1 MKGKHVQ
8 QLSKFSTTSRRRF
21 LTTAGTAVA
30 AVAAAGA
37 LGGGTADAAL
47 PVAFGAKGHRRA
59 VTDNDIAIF
68 ALNAEYLGSSFS
80 RVCAYGATLPD
91 ADITGIGSR
100 GSATKP
106 NPATPGAVVGG
117 SQVPFTDPTV
127 RAVATAIA
135 NDEFGHLQLLRTVL
149 GKHVTARPALDLVN
163 SFQTFALNA
172 GVISAGETF
181 SPYTGDD
188 NYLLAVFM
196 LEGTEVTAYHGASP
210 YIRSPATLS
219 TAAGI
224 LATEAYHESAAR
236 TLLFQRAQSNPAL
249 LVSANKISAYR
260 AKLDASGGDGNDTPL
275 TDAAGTFMIGSVDA
289 DGVAHART
297 FDQILNIVYGGSAA
311 TPGGFFPAGFNGLIA

>member
-1 MKGKHVQ
+1 MQ
-8 QLSKFSTTSRRRF
+8 QLSKVSTASRRRF

-30 AVAAAGA
+30 AVAAAGV
-37 LGGGTADAAL
+37 LGGDTADAAL
-47 PVAFGAKGHRRA
+47 PVAFGAKGHRRV

-80 RVCAYGATLPD
+80 QMCAYGATLSD
-91 ADITGIGSR
+91 ADITGVGSR

-106 NPATPGAVVGG
+106 NPATPGPVVQG
-117 SQVPFTDPTV
+117 SKVAFTDPTV
-127 RAVATAIA
+127 QAVAEAIA
-135 NDEFGHLQLLRTVL
+135 NDELGHLRLVRSIL

-181 SPYTGDD
+181 SPYAGDD
-188 NYLLAVFM
+188 NFLLAVFM

-210 YIRSPATLS
+210 YIRSPATLT

-236 TLLFQRAQSNPAL
+236 TLLYQRGQSNPAL
-249 LVSANKISAYR
+249 IDMANKISAYR
-260 AKLDASGGDGNDTPL
+260 ATLDASGGTGHDTPL
-275 TDAAGTFMIGSVDA
+275 TNSTGTFMIGSVDA
-289 DGVAHART
+289 SGVAYART
-297 FDQILNIVYGGSAA
+297 FDQILNIVYGGSAT
-311 TPGGFFPAGFNGLIA
+311 TPGGFFPAGFNGLIS